1 MASIAATARLDFKS
15 FVELSTIERH
25 NFLFGSS
32 AALFRVGLI
41 LVTFEQIRPA
51 LGIQLSDYCFF
62 ASLLFYVVA
71 PKVGLFGLR
80 SSIFPT
86 GGLLILAGGVLALV
100 NSSSWS
106 EAAPPF
112 MRLFVLFAVFAPLA
126 VIHSK
131 EIRKNVLYLLI
142 GIFINSIVTLLQAS
156 VLPNI
161 ADALSINPT
170 RPDISEIGR
179 YQGLTSHPNIIGLSA
194 ALGLLL
200 AIGLLS
206 FEGGKRI
213 RGRLVVAVI
222 VCAFA
227 ALLSGSRT
235 VFVCLVPSLIL
246 LIFQKERRKT
256 AIRIVIGIGFLWLAI
271 SYFAPG
277 VIEQFTQRMDSTGLQ
292 VNSDYGR
299 LWSAVNAAA
308 EILQKPILGWGLDHF
323 DDAGLT
329 EVPWTGEL
337 VGVHNTF
344 LKFWHGA
351 GLLGAVGFIL
361 LFALPARQIWRLLK
375 TDLPMDIGELLRLA
389 LGSYLLLFIV
399 SNLGPFDYN
408 RFLYMPL
415 FVFAGFAARV
425 EAAVSGRS
433 LNVAQGKSWRSEH
446 APG

>member
-1 MASIAATARLDFKS
+1 
-15 FVELSTIERH
+15 
-25 NFLFGSS
+25 
-32 AALFRVGLI
+32 
-41 LVTFEQIRPA
+41 
-51 LGIQLSDYCFF
+51 
-62 ASLLFYVVA
+62 
-71 PKVGLFGLR
+71 
-80 SSIFPT
+80 
-86 GGLLILAGGVLALV
+86 
-100 NSSSWS
+100 
-106 EAAPPF
+106 
-112 MRLFVLFAVFAPLA
+112 LFVLFAVFAPLS

-131 EIRKNVLYLLI
+131 EIRKNVLCLLV
-142 GIFINSIVTLLQAS
+142 GIFINSVVTVLQAS

-161 ADALSINPT
+161 ADVLSINPT

-179 YQGLTSHPNIIGLSA
+179 FQGLTSHPNIIGLSA

-206 FEGGKRI
+206 FEGAKRI

-246 LIFQKERRKT
+246 LIFQKERRKA
-256 AIRIVIGIGFLWLAI
+256 AIRIVFGMAMLWFAI

-277 VIEQFTQRMDSTGLQ
+277 VIEQFSQRIDSSGLQ

-299 LWSAVNAAA
+299 LWSAVNAVA
-308 EILQKPILGWGLDHF
+308 EIFQKPILGWGLDHF

-361 LFALPARQIWRLLK
+361 LFALPARQIRNLLK
-375 TDLPMDIGELLRLA
+375 RNLPIDIEELLRLA
-389 LGSYLLLFIV
+389 FGSYLLLFIV

-408 RFLYMPL
+408 RFLYMPV

-433 LNVAQGKSWRSEH
+433 LNSAQGKKLFFRTSPR
-446 APG
+446 ATA